1 MSKVSM
7 AAKKSGLLGKSI
19 TLLLMTAHVS
29 TSNAAPIAPPA
40 PNGPHILTQRTAYPT
55 LDFDT
60 LANAATNDPNRVDSI
75 TWEDYYNYNFAA
87 TEPSG
92 GASHC
97 HDPDEFFGQALGYP
111 DTTQAPMMVAAGE
124 RGTWTSVASKNGLA
138 TEAEI
143 YTDIST
149 CAGVVLN
156 GTTRTNYLLRNP
168 LENGDNTSDAIKVE
182 RIFRFKPGLGVVANS
197 GLRAYVPRV
206 VSALHYVLV
215 PNMAGQLVRYDANN
229 CTATPCTVT
238 DWDGTW
244 IADDNGSNQGI
255 VIIRATPST
264 LPAFVGIQSGGLSNA
279 NFSSIVLPQPA
290 GGWSGF
296 VTETEYICAYNGDV
310 WIPTPGTLPRL
321 CQVGLDPATAKSK

>member
-1 MSKVSM
+1 
-7 AAKKSGLLGKSI
+7 
-19 TLLLMTAHVS
+19 
-29 TSNAAPIAPPA
+29 
-40 PNGPHILTQRTAYPT
+40 
-55 LDFDT
+55 
-60 LANAATNDPNRVDSI
+60 
-75 TWEDYYNYNFAA
+75 
-87 TEPSG
+87 
-92 GASHC
+92 
-97 HDPDEFFGQALGYP
+97 
-111 DTTQAPMMVAAGE
+111 
-124 RGTWTSVASKNGLA
+124 
-138 TEAEI
+138 
-143 YTDIST
+143 
-149 CAGVVLN
+149 
-156 GTTRTNYLLRNP
+156 
-168 LENGDNTSDAIKVE
+168 
-182 RIFRFKPGLGVVANS
+182 
-197 GLRAYVPRV
+197 
-206 VSALHYVLV
+206 
-215 PNMAGQLVRYDANN
+215 MAGQLVRYDANN